1 MIIGTIIEQIKAT
14 LKVYIACWYNLYIRG
29 KIKMQEKRI
38 SKRRLRYIL
47 DKMDDYWFDRLHPN
61 EELDVTVTLRDIHT
75 KESLGPMRVIIS
87 RFGKPHI
94 REGDE
99 DVKN

>member
-1 MIIGTIIEQIKAT
+1 
-14 LKVYIACWYNLYIRG
+14 
-29 KIKMQEKRI
+29 MQENRI

-61 EELDVTVTLRDIHT
+61 EELDVSVTLRDIRT
-75 KESLGPMRVIIS
+75 KKSLGPMRIIIS
-87 RFGKPHI
+87 RFGTPHI
-94 REGDE
+94 REGDG

>member
-1 MIIGTIIEQIKAT
+1 
-14 LKVYIACWYNLYIRG
+14 
-29 KIKMQEKRI
+29 MQEKRI

-47 DKMDDYWFDRLHPN
+47 DKMDDYWFDRLYPN
-61 EELDVTVTLRDIHT
+61 EELDVTVILRDIRT
-75 KESLGPMRVIIS
+75 KKSLGPMRIIIS
-87 RFGKPHI
+87 RFGKPNI